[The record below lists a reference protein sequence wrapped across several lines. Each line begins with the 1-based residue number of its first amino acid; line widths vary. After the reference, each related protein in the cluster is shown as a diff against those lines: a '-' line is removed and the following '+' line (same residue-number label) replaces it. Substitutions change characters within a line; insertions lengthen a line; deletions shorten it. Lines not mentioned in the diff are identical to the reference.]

1 MMTGYI
7 IVFVTAAS
15 EEEAA
20 LIGKALVGERLAACV
35 NIIRSIRSIYRWQGR
50 IEDSQEVLLIIKTKS
65 ILFENLKKRVKEL
78 HSYSVPEIIAL
89 PLVEGDEQY
98 LNWLGQETG
107 E

>member
-35 NIIRSIRSIYRWQGR
+35 NILPSIRSIYRWQSR

-89 PLVEGDEQY
+89 PLVDGDEQY
-98 LNWLGQETG
+98 LSWLSQETG
-107 E
+107 